1 AMGTTPLTYQWQSN
15 GVNISGANSSTYK
28 TPVTTGE
35 DDQTRVSVVVSNS
48 LGSVVSAAATLTVN
62 TVPSITVPPTNQTVA
77 VGEEGTFTVSVS
89 VTGNLPLSYQ
99 WFMNDVSIP
108 DATSESY
115 TTPVATQGDD
125 GKRFKVVVSNSLG
138 NAASTSATLT
148 IVQAPSPAT
157 YYVDFAS

>member
-1 AMGTTPLTYQWQSN
+1 
-15 GVNISGANSSTYK
+15 
-28 TPVTTGE
+28 
-35 DDQTRVSVVVSNS
+35 
-48 LGSVVSAAATLTVN
+48 
-62 TVPSITVPPTNQTVA
+62 
-77 VGEEGTFTVSVS
+77 
-89 VTGNLPLSYQ
+89 LSYQ

-157 YYVDFAS
+157 YYVDFASGLDTNSGITKDAPWQYAPGMNSCAFNCALIALQPGDRIIFKGGEKWDASAFPMAISASGASGNPI